1 MKSTKV
7 KPAASAKEEECGIW
21 LDAKELK
28 EKKQQKQLT
37 RPISKFLNPLA
48 RSGGYSVAVAL
59 SFTQTKLNMPVT
71 RQSSISTFFSPKSRD
86 PNPSAAYSGLSS
98 SMHTEA
104 HTGAKR
110 KHDVTLEPSTESTS
124 QISEEHCDEDF
135 ERLSAKDQ
143 KEQSFLHLICGT
155 EPEEEEPSEKRRH
168 VVHYTENVLETQ
180 EYWNKEASNEYP
192 NQTIPETE
200 TFFHE
205 ESPEHYDLMVWKPSE
220 DAHKHFLKS
229 PGPKHTDK
237 HDLRDQKASVKGSI
251 LTSRPANEHHKRW
264 SASVNTNKN
273 QEQSWHK
280 NKASPMKRMGKEN
293 RWPASPIKNA
303 PTSPFKHHHISSPAK
318 CRLKEKYTFPPKKS
332 CKELVNTE
340 TVGETF
346 ATLFTQ
352 DSEGFCVIA
361 HRDKHLRSPLRDQS
375 NLSVGKDY
383 GNSPSAASLG
393 KEEEESDLEPEML
406 FTQDSEG
413 NMVIKH

>member
-1 MKSTKV
+1 
-7 KPAASAKEEECGIW
+7 
-21 LDAKELK
+21 
-28 EKKQQKQLT
+28 
-37 RPISKFLNPLA
+37 
-48 RSGGYSVAVAL
+48 
-59 SFTQTKLNMPVT
+59 
-71 RQSSISTFFSPKSRD
+71 
-86 PNPSAAYSGLSS
+86 
-98 SMHTEA
+98 MHTEA
-104 HTGAKR
+104 HARAKR
-110 KHDVTLEPSTESTS
+110 KHDVTLEPFTESTS

-251 LTSRPANEHHKRW
+251 LTSRPANENHKRW

-293 RWPASPIKNA
+293 SWPASPIKNA
-303 PTSPFKHHHISSPAK
+303 PTSPFKHHLISSPAK

-332 CKELVNTE
+332 GKELVNTE

-361 HRDKHLRSPLRDQS
+361 HRDQHLRSPLRDQS

-383 GNSPSAASLG
+383 GNSPSATSLG